1 MKSCNVDTLIREAV
15 DNVASDSKRQARL
28 RDEKVLEAATKKAP
42 RDKGLRSLL
51 ELRKFL
57 NKNL

>member
-1 MKSCNVDTLIREAV
+1 MDTLIREATE
-15 DNVASDSKRQARL
+15 NVASDSKRQGRL
-28 RDEKVLEAATKKAP
+28 REEEVLEIATKKVP
-42 RDKGLRSLL
+42 HDKGLRSLY